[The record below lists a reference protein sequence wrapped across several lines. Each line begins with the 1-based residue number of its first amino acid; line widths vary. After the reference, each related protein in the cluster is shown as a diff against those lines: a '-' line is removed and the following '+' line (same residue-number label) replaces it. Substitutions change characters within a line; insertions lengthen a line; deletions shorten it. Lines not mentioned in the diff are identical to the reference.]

1 MSLEVVIVGVTLAS
15 LLSELR
21 DEQLSGAQRLDPQR
35 REIVMTSASLALTV
49 IAFGVTLLG
58 AGDAI
63 SGLKL
68 AGERISAAGNAV
80 VSRFIGSTGYVTS
93 QNHTSERNDRPS
105 VQALSQNESQSVT
118 AVFGEDGDREGR

>member
-1 MSLEVVIVGVTLAS
+1 
-15 LLSELR
+15 
-21 DEQLSGAQRLDPQR
+21 
-35 REIVMTSASLALTV
+35 MTATSLALTI

-58 AGDAI
+58 AGDAV

-80 VSRFIGSTGYVTS
+80 VSRFIQSTGYVTS

-105 VQALSQNESQSVT
+105 VQALSQN
-118 AVFGEDGDREGR
+118 